1 MTTSDKLRE
10 IAHKY
15 GGAIITGYGQSSA
28 SGSTEMF
35 TAEEQC
41 LSDLTALISE
51 NYYPKEFTEWV
62 GQNNAILC
70 YVNIRKIWVR
80 TRFVLGENPH
90 EEYDEYTTEEL
101 FEYWKTNEQ

>member
-1 MTTSDKLRE
+1 MSTDK
-10 IAHKY
+10 
-15 GGAIITGYGQSSA
+15 SSA
-28 SGSTEMF
+28 AIREF
-35 TAEEQC
+35 AEKWCLKVIEVMKGDDYIMHDLDGC

-51 NYYPKEFTEWV
+51 HYYQKEFTEWV

>member
-1 MTTSDKLRE
+1 MSNTDKLRE

-51 NYYPKEFTEWV
+51 HYYQKEFTEWV

>member
-70 YVNIRKIWVR
+70 YVNIRKIWVS

>member
-1 MTTSDKLRE
+1 MTPSDKLRE

-51 NYYPKEFTEWV
+51 NYVEKS
-62 GQNNAILC
+62 
-70 YVNIRKIWVR
+70 K
-80 TRFVLGENPH
+80 
-90 EEYDEYTTEEL
+90 YDELLRQRDEL
-101 FEYWKTNEQ
+101 REALEKVRVSSNLKTSLKIIEQALKNSER